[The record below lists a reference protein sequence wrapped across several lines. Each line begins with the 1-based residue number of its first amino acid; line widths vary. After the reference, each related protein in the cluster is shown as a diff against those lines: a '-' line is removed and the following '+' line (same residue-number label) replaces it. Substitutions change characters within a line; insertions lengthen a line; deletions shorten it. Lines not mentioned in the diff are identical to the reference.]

1 MKDLIVAW
9 QDAVTRRWHTVA
21 RLGRTE
27 TGRYY
32 FVYTEG
38 SKESPNFEPFGRM
51 TNLHAVYLSEEIFP
65 LFANRILPKSRP
77 DYKAYIGWLGLKEHH
92 VDDLEVLG
100 RSGGIRATDKLEL
113 FPCPAPDER
122 GGYTGYFFVHGLRY
136 LLPAHVQRS
145 TELQAGDPLFVV
157 RDIQNPVDPNA
168 LLLRTAD
175 PVSLVG
181 YCPRYLASEFLE
193 FMQVVGAAPFHVTV
207 EQLNTDAPYD
217 LRVLCKVES
226 PWPHGYEPCSR
237 GAYKPLVDMQK
248 LHQDDKNRQV
258 SHIAS

>member
-27 TGRYY
+27 SGRYY
-32 FVYTEG
+32 FVYTNG
-38 SKESPNFEPFGRM
+38 AKESPNFEPFGRM
-51 TNLHAVYLSEEIFP
+51 TDLHAVYLSGKMFP

-77 DYKAYIGWLGLKEHH
+77 DYKAYIRWLGLKDKD

-100 RSGGIRATDKLEL
+100 RSGGVRATDKLEL

-122 GGYTGYFFVHGLRY
+122 GSYVGYFFVHGVRY
-136 LLPAHVQRS
+136 LLPEHVRRLD
-145 TELQAGDPLFVV
+145 ELRAGDRLFVV
-157 RDIQNPVDPNA
+157 KDFQNSVDPNA

-181 YCPRYLASEFLE
+181 YCPRYLASEFGE
-193 FMQVVGAAPFHVTV
+193 FIQVVGTRDFHVTV
-207 EQLNTDAPYD
+207 EQINTDAPYD
-217 LRVLCKVES
+217 LRALCKVAS
-226 PWPHGYEPCSR
+226 PWPHGYKPCSR
-237 GAYKPLVDMQK
+237 GGYEPLVDMQS
-248 LHQDDKNRQV
+248 LNHDDKNRQV
-258 SHIAS
+258 SHVAG